1 MKYKLLLLDDHQ
13 VVLESLANL
22 LMTVNDFEVVGTANT
37 AVSLLSM
44 LDYTLA
50 DVLITDLAL
59 PDMRGLQL
67 ISEVKSTYPRIGML
81 VCSASDS
88 QQVVGETLRAGAS
101 GYVTKTADKTE
112 LCDAIMAVATGK
124 RYVDSRVFTSYDPR
138 TTPVPDALLTTRERE
153 VVGLILD
160 ELSSNE
166 IAERLFIS
174 FNTVETHRKRIYQK
188 IGVSTSLGLMKYAI
202 RHGLSHV
209 PAA

>member
-37 AVSLLSM
+37 AASLLRM
-44 LDYTLA
+44 LNHTPA

-67 ISEVKSTYPRIGML
+67 ISEVKVNYPQMGML

-112 LCDAIMAVATGK
+112 LCDAILAVATGK
-124 RYVDSRVFTSYDPR
+124 RYIDSRVFTSCDPR
-138 TTPVPDALLTTRERE
+138 TSLVPDTLLTTRERE

-166 IAERLFIS
+166 IAGRLFIS
-174 FNTVETHRKRIYQK
+174 FNTVETHRKRIYHK

-202 RHGLSHV
+202 RHGLGNA

>member
-37 AVSLLSM
+37 AASLLRM
-44 LDYTLA
+44 LNHTPA

-67 ISEVKSTYPRIGML
+67 ISEVKVNYPQMGML

-112 LCDAIMAVATGK
+112 LCDAILAVATGK
-124 RYVDSRVFTSYDPR
+124 RYIDSRVFTSCDPR
-138 TTPVPDALLTTRERE
+138 TSLVPDSLLTTRERE

-166 IAERLFIS
+166 IAGRLFIS
-174 FNTVETHRKRIYQK
+174 FNTVETHRKRIYHK

-202 RHGLSHV
+202 RHGLGNA